1 MLYRKPLVQQRLAIS
16 DDPDTDIYRANKYA
30 ELIEDKDKIAAEISE
45 QVPEFANFYKYY
57 LRRDPLFSDREIAEY
72 KK

>member
-1 MLYRKPLVQQRLAIS
+1 MVYRKPLVEQRLAIS
-16 DDPDTDIYRANKYA
+16 DDPDVDINRSSKYDSLVTQKEDIAN
-30 ELIEDKDKIAAEISE
+30 EIAQ

-57 LRRDPLFSDREIAEY
+57 LKRDPLFSDREIAEY